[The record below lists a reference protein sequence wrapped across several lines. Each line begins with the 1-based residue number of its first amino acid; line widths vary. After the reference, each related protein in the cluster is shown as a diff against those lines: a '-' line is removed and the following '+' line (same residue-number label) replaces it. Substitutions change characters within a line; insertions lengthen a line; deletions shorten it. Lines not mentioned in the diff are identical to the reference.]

1 VRPLRIG
8 TRRSALA
15 VAQSEQVRELLAGV
29 GTEAELVPMSTRGD
43 EGVVAAG
50 TPRGMKGLWTDAI
63 TDALLAGDIDVAV
76 HSAKDLPAEDP
87 DGLLLAGIPPRADPY
102 DVLIVRDGGRL
113 APGSVVGTSSV
124 RRRAQ
129 LLAAFP
135 PGIVFIDLRGN
146 VDTRLRRLANGDAD
160 AAVLAAAGLDRL
172 GLRPPDARTLD
183 LDVMVPAPGQGSLAL
198 QCRTDDPAATLAL
211 GSIDDP
217 RSHRAFDAERSVV
230 RRLGGG
236 CALPLGAFAISE
248 HARVH
253 LTAVVATLDGE
264 TIVRSSAEGRFPDEV
279 AEQVTDGLLSQG
291 AGLILAEIE
300 DA

>member
-1 VRPLRIG
+1 VKPLRIG

-15 VAQSEQVRELLAGV
+15 VAQSELVRELLGGV
-29 GTEAELVPMSTRGD
+29 GSEAELVPMSTRGD
-43 EGVVAAG
+43 EGPPPAE

-76 HSAKDLPAEDP
+76 HSAKDLPADDP
-87 DGLLLAGIPPRADPY
+87 EGVLLAAIPPRADPF
-102 DVLIVRDGGRL
+102 DVLILREPGKLV
-113 APGSVVGTSSV
+113 PGSVVGTASV

-129 LLAAFP
+129 LFAAY
-135 PGIVFIDLRGN
+135 PGIRFVELRGN
-146 VDTRLRRLANGDAD
+146 IDTRLRRLADGDAD

-172 GLRPPDARTLD
+172 GLMPLNAQALE

-198 QCRTDDPAATLAL
+198 QCRDGDPAASLAL
-211 GSIDDP
+211 GSIDDV

-230 RRLGGG
+230 KLLGGG
-236 CALPLGAFAISE
+236 CDLPLGAFAISE
-248 HARVH
+248 HARMH
-253 LTAVVATLDGE
+253 LTAIVATIDGE
-264 TIVRSSAEGRFPDEV
+264 TILRSSAEGRFPGEV
-279 AEQVTDGLLSQG
+279 AELVTEALLAQG